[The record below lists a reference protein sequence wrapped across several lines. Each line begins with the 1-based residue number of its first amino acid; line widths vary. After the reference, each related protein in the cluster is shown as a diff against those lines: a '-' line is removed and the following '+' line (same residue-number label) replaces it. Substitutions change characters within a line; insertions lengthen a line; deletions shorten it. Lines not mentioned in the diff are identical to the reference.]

1 MTQMHRTFKSAR
13 RANLGD
19 LAAMTSLPKRP
30 GQTSVG
36 PHSLAF
42 CHPNH
47 SKETLEAY
55 FSIYPS
61 GIFVSE
67 RDGEIISFL
76 CAIRTTQKSIA
87 EPIVWSDAFTR
98 DTQVA
103 HHKSG
108 DWLYVKRLTYTAG
121 PGHAHLSHE
130 IEPLLTAL
138 QEQCSKLD
146 LAGIA
151 FPVTF
156 SGLTDRPG
164 TNEYQRSKIDD
175 PSSFD
180 RSGLRP
186 LGIAYYIGF
195 RHQLA
200 LPNYLGGARHFALMV
215 WER

>member
-1 MTQMHRTFKSAR
+1 
-13 RANLGD
+13 
-19 LAAMTSLPKRP
+19 MTSLPKRP
-30 GQTSVG
+30 GRNSVG
-36 PHSLAF
+36 PRSLAF

-61 GIFVSE
+61 GVFVSE
-67 RDGEIISFL
+67 QDEEIISFL
-76 CAIRTTQKSIA
+76 CAIRTTERSITNRT
-87 EPIVWSDAFTR
+87 VWSDAFVSETP
-98 DTQVA
+98 VA

-108 DWLYVKRLTYTAG
+108 EWLYVNRLTYTAG

-130 IEPLLTAL
+130 IGPLLTAL
-138 QEQCSKLD
+138 QEQCSKLE

-151 FPVTF
+151 FPVRF
-156 SGLTDRPG
+156 SGHRERSGTD
-164 TNEYQRSKIDD
+164 EFQRSIIDD
-175 PSSFD
+175 QHSQE

-200 LPNYLGGARHFALMV
+200 LPNYLGVARHFALMV
-215 WER
+215 WKR